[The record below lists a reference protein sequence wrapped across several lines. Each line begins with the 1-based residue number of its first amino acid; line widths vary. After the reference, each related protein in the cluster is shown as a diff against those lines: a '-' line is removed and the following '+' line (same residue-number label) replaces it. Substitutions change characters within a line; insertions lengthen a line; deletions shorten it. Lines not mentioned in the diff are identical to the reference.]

1 MLKILQQRKPKL
13 NKHVIDINKSKKQI
27 KIYTKKQKFKM
38 NTLKQKLLGLI
49 FDCFPSSN
57 LFTNQ

>member
-13 NKHVIDINKSKKQI
+13 TKHVIDINKSKKQT

-49 FDCFPSSN
+49 FDRFPSSN

>member
-13 NKHVIDINKSKKQI
+13 TKHVIDINKSKKQT

-38 NTLKQKLLGLI
+38 NTLKKKLLGLI
-49 FDCFPSSN
+49 FDCFP
-57 LFTNQ
+57 